1 MLDNTTSWFL
11 VFSRKLSN
19 LTGRPTTFVT
29 FLKVFLIQNTQNRDT
44 AAMQIKLDEL
54 IRAVKGAQNSMLNI
68 EELDDATLELFRAR
82 YEKLAVAARKK
93 LEQSRPRVGKSLKR
107 DHSRAPRGYFR
118 ARDRARGD
126 KPDDRCRRPWTRR
139 TRPLSRDQA

>member
-19 LTGRPTTFVT
+19 LTGRPTTFIAAVLTVLVWAVLGPYFHFSDTWQLVINTSPTIVT
-29 FLKVFLIQNTQNRDT
+29 FQMVFLIQNTQNRDT
-44 AAMQIKLDEL
+44 KQKKNQKQKTQNRDTTAKQIKLDEL

-93 LEQSRPRVGKSLKR
+93 LE
-107 DHSRAPRGYFR
+107 HS
-118 ARDRARGD
+118 
-126 KPDDRCRRPWTRR
+126 
-139 TRPLSRDQA
+139 